1 MEAALAPGPRLRAYL
16 ALERAM
22 VDLDDA
28 GDPVGDDL
36 RDRMDA
42 IWLKLSAED
51 RAALDGRVGDP
62 SLFAGLLGPQDF
74 IPAHD
79 PAVAP
84 HRRDLGVR
92 REVRAHFG
100 RAP

>member
-1 MEAALAPGPRLRAYL
+1 LAPGPRLRAYL

-51 RAALDGRVGDP
+51 RAALDCRVGDP
-62 SLFAGLLGPQDF
+62 SLFAGLLGPQES

-84 HRRDLGVR
+84 HRRDLSVR
-92 REVRAHFG
+92 RDVRAHFR
-100 RAP
+100 RAA

>member
-1 MEAALAPGPRLRAYL
+1 
-16 ALERAM
+16 M

-51 RAALDGRVGDP
+51 RAALDCRSGNS
-62 SLFAGLLGPQDF
+62 SLFAGLVGPQSV
-74 IPAHD
+74 PAD
-79 PAVAP
+79 DLGVAAP
-84 HRRDLGVR
+84 RRDLMVR
-92 REVRAHFG
+92 HKVRAQFR
-100 RAP
+100 RAA